1 MSQSEHPLNQHEH
14 DDRVEPQASFFG
26 KKMTLGQLLTG
37 RSRRVAAILAVIV
50 VVIVVLVPLMAA
62 NKSEDESLITAKV
75 LTVKTQTAK
84 PVDQYDQSRIY
95 TGIIRPKRA
104 SDLSF
109 ELNGEVIELLADAGS
124 KVEADQL
131 LARLDTRG
139 LAAQRDQLV
148 AQLYQSKANLDELV
162 AGPRKETIE
171 ANRAEVKSLAAQLEL
186 AKLNRKRR
194 EELVSTRSIAREEYD
209 RALYDQQAA
218 TESLNAA
225 QKRLDELEA
234 GTRPEQIDAQKAMVA
249 QLDANIRAIDIQLD
263 KSTLKAPYSGVISQ
277 RLLDE
282 GSTAVATQS
291 VFRIVEADQLEAWIG
306 LPVEMAREVASGKYQ
321 SLRINGQQIES
332 AGKRM
337 VPELNPATR
346 TQTVIFELPKI
357 TDESIVPGQ
366 IVRIELEQTKSAS
379 GFWVPSTSLVR
390 SSKGLWSVFVV
401 QSTNQEKRVARRDV
415 EIIENNGD
423 QSLVR
428 GTLQAGD
435 DVIVE
440 GVHRVVPGQLVEIAN

>member
-1 MSQSEHPLNQHEH
+1 MNQSEHPLNHHEH
-14 DDRVEPQASFFG
+14 DARVEPQASFFG
-26 KKMTLGQLLTG
+26 NKMTPGQLLTG
-37 RSRRVAAILAVIV
+37 RSRRIVAIIAVI

-62 NKSEDESLITAKV
+62 NKSQDETLGTATV

-84 PVDQYDQSRIY
+84 PVDQYDQSRVY

-109 ELNGEVIELLADAGS
+109 ELNGEVIELWADAGS

-148 AQLYQSKANLDELV
+148 AQLNQSKANLHELV

-249 QLDANIRAIDIQLD
+249 QLNANIRAIDIQLD

-306 LPVEMAREVASGKYQ
+306 LPVEMAREVASGKFQ
-321 SLRINGQQIES
+321 TLRINGQQVES
-332 AGKRM
+332 AGKRL
-337 VPELNPATR
+337 VPELNSATR

-357 TDESIVPGQ
+357 IDASIVPGQ

-379 GFWVPSTSLVR
+379 GFWVPSTSLVQ
-390 SSKGLWSVFVV
+390 SLKGLWSVFVV

-415 EIIENNGD
+415 EIIENDGD

-435 DVIVE
+435 EVIVE